1 MVGAAG
7 LVCVSTATGRDSSS
21 SAPQTAGTAV
31 GGSRLASYTSCADML
46 AGLRQHAARNVGIW
60 GTTPPGLAPAAAGN
74 AGGIERAAAA
84 PVAAPPHSATNDC
97 LAGADEPDLVKTD
110 GNRVIT
116 VEHGVLR
123 IVNTATSTVTARLK
137 LAARSGH
144 EVRRICSSRATARW

>member
-1 MVGAAG
+1 M
-7 LVCVSTATGRDSSS
+7 
-21 SAPQTAGTAV
+21 

-60 GTTPPGLAPAAAGN
+60 GTTPPGLAPAAVGN